1 MNIQSFMFCLLNPLL
16 FILLFPSSL
25 SWLLKLFLT
34 LPREALI
41 PEDAKGAFV
50 EKLMMC

>member
-16 FILLFPSSL
+16 FILLFPSPL

-34 LPREALI
+34 LPREAI
-41 PEDAKGAFV
+41 PEDARGAFV

>member
-16 FILLFPSSL
+16 FIMLFPSSL

-34 LPREALI
+34 LSREAI
-41 PEDAKGAFV
+41 PEDARGAFV